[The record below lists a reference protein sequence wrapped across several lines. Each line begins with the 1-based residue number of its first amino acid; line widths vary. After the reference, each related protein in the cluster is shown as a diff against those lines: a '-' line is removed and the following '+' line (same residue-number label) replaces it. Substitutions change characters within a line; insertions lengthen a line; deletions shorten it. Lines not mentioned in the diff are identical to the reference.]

1 MSTLASAANRIRQAD
16 GFPRHLETIEIEGYG
31 EQLIPARV
39 DQVTGEHIAAC
50 IAALDNEGAFPGV
63 EALHLN
69 MALVLAGAREHGEHH
84 RPATR
89 QHMRPAMAHFALGA
103 VQTGHLGRSASVGRH
118 HGQAGTGGRREINRA
133 VRRPAP
139 APAVGGVAQR
149 LRDACGE
156 ATFFS
161 FPCAK
166 NPIH

>member
-1 MSTLASAANRIRQAD
+1 MSCQAD

-31 EQLIPARV
+31 EQLISARV

-50 IAALDNEGAFPGV
+50 VAALDNEGALPGV
-63 EALHLN
+63 EALQLN
-69 MALVLAGAREHGEHH
+69 IALVLAGAREHREHH

-103 VQTGHLGRSASVGRH
+103 VETGHLGRSSSVGRH
-118 HGQAGTGGRREINRA
+118 RGQAGTGGRREMIVPSGA
-133 VRRPAP
+133 QLPPMPTGASHSVCVMPA
-139 APAVGGVAQR
+139 AR
-149 LRDACGE
+149 